1 MNNLRQITLAS
12 ISKDIFQGKW
22 TKGDYDGKLHQ
33 ENSTLQGQGPE
44 GKCEYGCRLLRYL
57 CCYRISV
64 GCKDLSEKK

>member
-33 ENSTLQGQGPE
+33 ENATLQGQGPE
-44 GKCEYGCRLLRYL
+44 SKCE
-57 CCYRISV
+57 
-64 GCKDLSEKK
+64 